1 MHSKELGVAATE
13 IQRITGL
20 LQSQIDMYSMQKKT
34 GVIAEDVPTTAQ
46 AVAEVM
52 DPITKTPAPAKT
64 ETDKDAMAGGPGAGM
79 TETEL
84 LQELV
89 RLTTANNRLLKTG
102 NRLTGELEV

>member
-1 MHSKELGVAATE
+1 
-13 IQRITGL
+13 
-20 LQSQIDMYSMQKKT
+20 
-34 GVIAEDVPTTAQ
+34 
-46 AVAEVM
+46 M